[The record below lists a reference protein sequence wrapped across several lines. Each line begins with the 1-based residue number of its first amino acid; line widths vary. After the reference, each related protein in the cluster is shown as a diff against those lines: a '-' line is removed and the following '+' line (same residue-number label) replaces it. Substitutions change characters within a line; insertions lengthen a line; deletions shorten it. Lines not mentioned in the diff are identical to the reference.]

1 MNKSRENLDSWFD
14 LNLDLDG
21 RTIYM
26 GSAGKNSEEYES
38 GVDNFMAEFFIKGIH
53 FLESR
58 GNKPIT
64 ILMNNPGGDW
74 YHGMAIY
81 DAIKTSTCH
90 CTIKVY
96 GHAMSMGSV
105 ILQAADHR
113 IMMPNSRLMI
123 HYGYNSNSGHTK
135 VFEKWADEGKRL
147 NYQLENIYIERMLEF
162 EANHGKIELAKG
174 LWEILKKQK
183 EFEYPSVEIA
193 MPKFTGTDIEDQ
205 LRPYIKDLLNYDT
218 IINPMDCVA
227 IGLSDEIQS
236 NNT

>member
-1 MNKSRENLDSWFD
+1 MAKPIRENLDSWFD

-26 GSAGKNSEEYES
+26 GSAGKNSEESES

-123 HYGYNSNSGHTK
+123 HYGYNGMSGHTK
-135 VFEKWADEGKRL
+135 IFEKWADEGKRI
-147 NYQLENIYIERMLEF
+147 NYQMESIYIDRMIEF
-162 EANHGKIELAKG
+162 EKESPGELSEG
-174 LWEILKKQK
+174 LYQVLKKQQ
-183 EFEYPSVEIA
+183 EFEYPQSIIEKPA
-193 MPKFTGTDIEDQ
+193 FDIK
-205 LRPYIKDLLNYDT
+205 RI
-218 IINPMDCVA
+218 
-227 IGLSDEIQS
+227 
-236 NNT
+236 